1 MRIGIVINSSWNIY
15 NFRMGLIQSFLSQNH
30 EVIAIAPNDGYGQ
43 KLEDIG
49 CEFYELNIEAKGSNP
64 AKDLLLVHKL
74 YNIYK
79 KAKLDIVL
87 HYTVKPNIYGTLAA
101 KMLGI
106 SAINNVTGLG
116 TLFIRQ
122 NFTSVI
128 GKVLYRF
135 AFQFPQCVFFQ
146 NEDDRQLFI
155 EQKLVS
161 AHITDTLPGSG
172 INVTD
177 FKPQAFKNN
186 HVFTFLMIA
195 RVLYDKGILEYIEA
209 IKILKSQN
217 IAVRCQLLG
226 KIDTNAGL
234 GIPHEQVQ
242 QWVDEGLIE
251 YLGTVEDVK
260 PIINDADCVILP
272 SYREGVP
279 RTLIE
284 AASLGKPI
292 ITTDV
297 PGCRETVKDA
307 FNGFL
312 CNVKDPKDLAEKM
325 KIMLTIGEPMLRK
338 MGANSRQ
345 LAVEKFDINIVI
357 RKYDQVIY
365 KTMGLEQ
372 VLSMEYESIVIS
384 S

>member
-1 MRIGIVINSSWNIY
+1 MS
-15 NFRMGLIQSFLSQNH
+15 LIKSFLNQDH
-30 EVIAIAPNDGYGQ
+30 EVIAIAPDDGYGQ
-43 KLEDIG
+43 RLQDIG
-49 CEFYELNIEAKGSNP
+49 CEFYPLEMESKGNNP
-64 AKDLLLVHKL
+64 LKDLLLIRDL
-74 YNIYK
+74 CSIYQ
-79 KAKLDIVL
+79 KANLDIVL
-87 HYTVKPNIYGTLAA
+87 HYTIKPNIYGTIAA

-106 SAINNVTGLG
+106 ASINNVTGLG
-116 TLFIRQ
+116 TLFIRESL
-122 NFTSVI
+122 TAKV
-128 GKVLYRF
+128 GKALYRF

-172 INVTD
+172 INVVD
-177 FKPQAFKNN
+177 FKPEEFKNN
-186 HVFTFLMIA
+186 HTFTFLMIA
-195 RVLYDKGILEYIEA
+195 RVLYDKGVLEYIEA
-209 IKILKSQN
+209 IKLLKAQN
-217 IAVRCQLLG
+217 IPVRCQLLG

-234 GIPHEQVQ
+234 GIPPEQVQ
-242 QWVDEGLIE
+242 AWVEEGLIE

-260 PIINDADCVILP
+260 PIINEADCVILP

-312 CNVKDPKDLAEKM
+312 CNVKDPRDLAEKM
-325 KIMLTIGEPMLRK
+325 KVMLTIGEPMLRK

-345 LAVEKFDINIVI
+345 LAIEKFDVSIVI
-357 RKYDQVIY
+357 KKYDQAIY
-365 KTMGLEQ
+365 RTLKIGNAMQ
-372 VLSMEYESIVIS
+372 VGYETIATNII
-384 S
+384 